1 MPRPPAAL
9 LALLLIVVDPALAR
23 ADRPLVV
30 AAASLTDA
38 LQEVAL
44 DWRSAGG
51 TEVDFSFGGSG
62 DLARQVERGGPA
74 DVFFSADE
82 ESVDRLD
89 RAGLVDPETRRDVLS
104 NRLAVVVPA
113 GSAARVGSAADLA
126 AHARV
131 ALADPEFVPV
141 GAYARRW
148 LERAGAWDEVRPR
161 VVPLLDARAALAAVS
176 GGHAPVGVVFAT
188 DAASTS
194 GVRVALEV
202 PRDETPPI
210 VYPLVVLRGARH
222 PRARELADFLAS
234 PRAMR
239 IYERHGFAPA
249 APR

>member
-1 MPRPPAAL
+1 MPRPPTAL
-9 LALLLIVVDPALAR
+9 LALLLLVSPPVAR

-51 TEVDFSFGGSG
+51 VEVDFSFGGSG
-62 DLARQVERGGPA
+62 DLARQVERGAPA
-74 DVFFSADE
+74 DVFFSADD
-82 ESVDRLD
+82 ESVDRLE
-89 RAGLVDPETRRDVLS
+89 RAGLVDAETRREVLS

-126 AHARV
+126 VHARV
-131 ALADPEFVPV
+131 ALADPELVPV

-202 PRDETPPI
+202 PRDEAPPI
-210 VYPLVVLRGARH
+210 AYPVVVLRGARH
-222 PRARELADFLAS
+222 PRARELAAFLAS

-239 IYERHGFAPA
+239 IYERHGFSPA